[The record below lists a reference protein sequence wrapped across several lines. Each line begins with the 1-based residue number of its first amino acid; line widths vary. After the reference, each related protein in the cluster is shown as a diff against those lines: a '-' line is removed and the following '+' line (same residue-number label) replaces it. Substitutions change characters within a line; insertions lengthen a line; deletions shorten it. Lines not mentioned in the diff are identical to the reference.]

1 MRIGRHAH
9 LTMVFAAAA
18 LFVFSGF
25 TARAQSARKETA
37 LTGVVS
43 DALCGA
49 HHSMKGMSAAD
60 CTRMCV
66 KAGQSY
72 TLVVGNKVYS
82 LSGHSPELYKYAGRK
97 VAVKGKL
104 SADKL
109 TVDSVMLAE

>member
-1 MRIGRHAH
+1 MLFTSA
-9 LTMVFAAAA
+9 VAFAV
-18 LFVFSGF
+18 LGSGV
-25 TARAQSARKETA
+25 RAQSPGTEAT

-43 DALCGA
+43 DAVCGA
-49 HHSMKGMSAAD
+49 HHRMKGMSAAD

-72 TLVVGNKVYS
+72 ALVVGNKVYN

-97 VAVKGKL
+97 VAVTGKL

-109 TVDSVMLAE
+109 TVDSVTPAK

>member
-1 MRIGRHAH
+1 MKISRYART
-9 LTMVFAAAA
+9 TMLFAGAVA
-18 LFVFSGF
+18 FGF
-25 TARAQSARKETA
+25 FGTTARAQSAGKEAT

-72 TLVVGNKVYS
+72 ALVVGNKVYT
-82 LSGHSPELYKYAGRK
+82 LSGHSPELYKYAGQK
-97 VAVKGKL
+97 VEVKGEL

-109 TVDSVMLAE
+109 AVDSVMLAK

>member
-1 MRIGRHAH
+1 MKLRRYGQVG
-9 LTMVFAAAA
+9 M
-18 LFVFSGF
+18 LFTSAVLVAIVGSDV
-25 TARAQSARKETA
+25 RAQNAKQTT

-72 TLVVGNKVYS
+72 ALVVGNRLYN
-82 LSGHSPELYKYAGRK
+82 LSGHSPELYKYAGQK
-97 VAVKGKL
+97 VAVTGHF

-109 TVDSVMLAE
+109 AVDSVSPAK